1 MRTSYYVS
9 LFSIITALMMVIPSY
24 GQETHYIKKCGNTVS
39 DVVYKEISKDSLE
52 ITVGTQKSIHGFDQ
66 KHHNTSWKISD
77 PSCNMNVTIT
87 LKNGLYHI
95 IGTSEG
101 KKIDK
106 TVKSGGSPWVQNLA
120 FFCGIIVPEDGTLEY
135 ECFRPGSFTLNQMTA
150 KIEKG
155 ESSSTRTCV
164 RARPTGLAAKLFHA
178 DYFFSPK
185 SRKLNGYKAVEGG
198 PGTPVTTWTPAE

>member
-1 MRTSYYVS
+1 MAKNVGMRKFSYYYTILCLAFLSVR
-9 LFSIITALMMVIPSY
+9 LYAQT
-24 GQETHYIKKCGNTVS
+24 
-39 DVVYKEISKDSLE
+39 KEASPEYHI
-52 ITVGTQKSIHGFDQ
+52 VGT
-66 KHHNTSWKISD
+66 N
-77 PSCNMNVTIT
+77 
-87 LKNGLYHI
+87 
-95 IGTSEG
+95 EG

-120 FFCGIIVPEDGTLEY
+120 YFCSIIVPENGTLEY

-150 KIEKG
+150 KIEKD
-155 ESSSTRTCV
+155 ESSSTQTCV